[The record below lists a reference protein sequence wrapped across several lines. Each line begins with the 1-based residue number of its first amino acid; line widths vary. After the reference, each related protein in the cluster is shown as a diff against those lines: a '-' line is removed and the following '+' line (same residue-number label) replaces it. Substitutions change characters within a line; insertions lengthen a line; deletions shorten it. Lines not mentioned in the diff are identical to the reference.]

1 MRSDFS
7 YMQTS
12 TAHVKNNFKLV
23 ALAILAWFSSNF
35 AIGQNAY
42 IPNSGDNTVSV
53 ISLAS
58 NSVIATIP
66 VGTTPQVTA
75 VSLNGGTVYIGN
87 TGSNSISV
95 INTASNTVTST
106 IPLGF
111 SPAGICISP
120 NGRKLYVTNQA
131 NNSVRVINTLTN
143 EVITNI
149 PVGDE
154 PKGITITPN
163 GKKIYVTNFVGG
175 TISVIDSLTNAVS
188 ATILYFG
195 FPSGICM
202 HPDGTKAYATN
213 SGNGVARINTATDYI
228 EYTLTVPDY
237 TNQVAISASGTRMC
251 SISGLNNSA
260 TIIDPSPIYP
270 LYTATIENAP
280 SGVDLSPD
288 GSKIYV
294 LSLFGNFVKVI
305 STLTYETIATIPVG
319 NAPYALG
326 KFIASNQTVGISEDE
341 PLIPAFELAPN
352 PFSELT
358 TIRINRTYN
367 KARIELRNAL
377 WAVIYNS
384 SVWGTSF
391 NVYKNELQA
400 GIYFISLILDEKHLF
415 TERLIIK

>member
-1 MRSDFS
+1 M
-7 YMQTS
+7 
-12 TAHVKNNFKLV
+12 FKVISLALLV
-23 ALAILAWFSSNF
+23 WFSTQF
-35 AIGQNAY
+35 AICQNAY
-42 IPNSGDNTVSV
+42 IPNSEDNTVSV

-66 VGTTPQVTA
+66 VGSTPQVTA
-75 VSLNGGTVYIGN
+75 VSLDGATVYIGN

-95 INTASNTVTST
+95 INTTSNTVTAT
-106 IPLGF
+106 ISLGF
-111 SPAGICISP
+111 SPAGICVSP

-143 EVITNI
+143 AVITNI

-163 GKKIYVTNFVGG
+163 GKKIYVANFVGG
-175 TISVIDSLTNAVS
+175 TISVIDSTTNAVS

-213 SGNGVARINTATDYI
+213 TGSGVAQINTSTDYI
-228 EYTLTVPDY
+228 EYTLSVPEY

-251 SISGLNNSA
+251 SISALNNSA
-260 TIIDPSPIYP
+260 TIIDPNPIYP
-270 LYTATIENAP
+270 LYTANVSNGP
-280 SGVDLSPD
+280 SGVDLIPD

-294 LSLFGNFVKVI
+294 ISLFGNFVKVI

-326 KFIASNQTVGISEDE
+326 KFIASAQTAGIAED
-341 PLIPAFELAPN
+341 FELFPTLEIAPN
-352 PFSELT
+352 PFSEST
-358 TIRINRTYN
+358 TIRLNENIDL
-367 KARIELRNAL
+367 ARVQIRNAL
-377 WAVIYNS
+377 GAVVRDFTFSGS
-384 SVWGTSF
+384 SFTLD
-391 NVYKNELQA
+391 KDELQA
-400 GIYFISLILDEKHLF
+400 GVYFLTLTHDEKHIAS
-415 TERLIIK
+415 ERVVIQ

>member
-1 MRSDFS
+1 
-7 YMQTS
+7 MQTY
-12 TAHVKNNFKLV
+12 TMQAKNSMKLL
-23 ALAILAWFSSNF
+23 ALAILTWFSSNF
-35 AIGQNAY
+35 AICQNAY
-42 IPNSGDNTVSV
+42 IPNSDDNTVSV

-75 VSLNGGTVYIGN
+75 VSLNGATVYIGN

-270 LYTATIENAP
+270 LYTANVSNGP
-280 SGVDLSPD
+280 SGIDLSPD

-294 LSLFGNFVKVI
+294 ISLFGNFVKVI
-305 STLTYETIATIPVG
+305 STLTYETVATIPVG

-326 KFIASNQTVGISEDE
+326 KFIASDQTVGISEDL
-341 PLIPAFELAPN
+341 PLIPAFEIAPN

-367 KARIELRNAL
+367 KARIEIRNAL
-377 WAVIYNS
+377 GAVVYNS
-384 SVWGTSF
+384 TIGGTSINF
-391 NVYKNELQA
+391 YKNELQA
-400 GIYFISLILDEKHLF
+400 GIYFISVTLDEKHVF